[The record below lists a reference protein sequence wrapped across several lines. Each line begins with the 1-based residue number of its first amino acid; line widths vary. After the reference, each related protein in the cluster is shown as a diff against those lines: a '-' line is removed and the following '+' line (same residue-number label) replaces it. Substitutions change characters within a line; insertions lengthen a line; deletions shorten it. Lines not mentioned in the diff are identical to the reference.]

1 MRKLLALTASVAL
14 AACATSSATPPDTSA
29 GPAVT
34 PPPPGTTSATTPAGA
49 SVTWRATLQPM
60 NGSNITGTAAVT
72 PTSTAAATATV
83 NISGAVSGDVHPWHV
98 HTGTCATGGG
108 VVGPGSAYTPLTV
121 AAGGSASST
130 ASLPAVLDA
139 TQKYHVNIHK
149 SPTDMGT
156 IVSCGDLTPSST

>member
-14 AACATSSATPPDTSA
+14 AACATSSATPPDTTN
-29 GPAVT
+29 PAVT
-34 PPPPGTTSATTPAGA
+34 TPVQGTTSASSPAGA
-49 SVTWRATLQPM
+49 SVPWRATLQPM
-60 NGSNITGTAAVT
+60 NGSNITGSATVT
-72 PTSTAAATATV
+72 PASTSAMTATV
-83 NISGAVSGDVHPWHV
+83 NISGATAGDVHPWHV
-98 HTGTCATGGG
+98 HNGTCATGGG

-130 ASLPAVLDA
+130 ASIPAVLDA

-156 IVSCGDLTPSST
+156 IVACGDLAPSST

>member
-14 AACATSSATPPDTSA
+14 AACATSSATPPDTTGA
-29 GPAVT
+29 GVT

-49 SVTWRATLQPM
+49 SVTWRATMQPM
-60 NGSNITGTAAVT
+60 NGSNITGSASVA
-72 PTSTAAATATV
+72 PASTGTMTATV
-83 NISGAVSGDVHPWHV
+83 NISGATAGDVHPWHV

-130 ASLPAVLDA
+130 ATIPATLDA
-139 TQKYHVNIHK
+139 TQKYHVNVHK

-156 IVSCGDLTPSST
+156 IVSCGDLTPAS